1 MNNGAF
7 IVGRDIFESGLWSD
21 VQKFRIFL
29 FIVGHA
35 VFKDEGI
42 DKGTVHIKR
51 GQYLRSYRNLQR
63 DLEYFENRSEKIYPL
78 ASISRKVSELVAD
91 GYLQTE
97 ETKLGTL
104 FTVLEYDRYQ
114 DFSTYKKEPGTVLE
128 QPRNSVGTALEQSW
142 NNNNQENQENQ
153 LKDNSPKSTKRI
165 YDVDSNYYQ
174 LARLLFDEMRKNN
187 DEAKEPNLNN
197 WADDIRKMIELDG
210 RKEDQVRNM
219 IHWSQSNEFWKG
231 VILSSKKLRDK
242 YDQMRVQANQSYK
255 NKSDASNNE
264 SNAYGIREDEFF
276 KSPMGSDD
284 FDN

>member
-1 MNNGAF
+1 M
-7 IVGRDIFESGLWSD
+7 VGWL
-21 VQKFRIFL
+21 KL
-29 FIVGHA
+29 
-35 VFKDEGI
+35 
-42 DKGTVHIKR
+42 
-51 GQYLRSYRNLQR
+51 YR
-63 DLEYFENRSEKIYPL
+63 DLGDKPIWLESTSDQRS
-78 ASISRKVSELVAD
+78 VLVALLMMVNYEPNKWEWQ
-91 GYLQTE
+91 GKQYECMPGQVITSLPKIAERSGKGVSIQNVRTALKRFG
-97 ETKLGTL
+97 KLGFLTDESTNKNRL
-104 FTVLEYDRYQ
+104 ITIVNWGFYQ
-114 DFSTYKKEPGTVLE
+114 ALDDESNRQTNKQLTGNQQATNSYIRSKEVKKKE
-128 QPRNSVGTALEQSW
+128 
-142 NNNNQENQENQ
+142 
-153 LKDNSPKSTKRI
+153 LKDTSPKSTKRI

-276 KSPMGSDD
+276 KPPMGSDD
-284 FDN
+284 